1 MLKNTLFALLIILCF
16 PVRCYAFDISAESAC
31 LINADSGQIIYSK
44 NPHKR
49 LAPASTTKMMTA
61 LVAAESGKWEETV
74 YFSKN
79 ACSQEGTRVYL
90 EEGDSAK
97 LGDIICAMLLNS
109 GNDAAV
115 ATAEYLYGSE
125 EKFAEKMTERAK
137 KAGAVNT
144 SFENPSGLDGEKH
157 FSTAYDLAVIGREVL
172 KNPLLSEI
180 AATKNAVFTSGNG
193 SVTYLK
199 NHNKMLWQY
208 EGANGI
214 KTGYTKK
221 AGRCLVSSASR
232 GGVRLI
238 AVTMHAANDWQDHKN
253 MLDYGFEKCTQR
265 CVLKCGT
272 PLCGI
277 NAGGERLALV
287 CAKDAS
293 AVCID
298 GLVTDCEIRIYSV
311 SEADLPIYENEVL
324 GYAEIIQNGNRTDTV
339 ELIADRSVKAPEKS
353 FFSLFA
359 DIISNFAVFFRKGI
373 EMSEYV

>member
-1 MLKNTLFALLIILCF
+1 MLKNILLAPIIFLCF
-16 PVRCYAFDISAESAC
+16 PVSCGAFDISAESAC
-31 LINADSGQIIYSK
+31 LINADSGQVIYSK

-61 LVAAESGKWEETV
+61 LVAAESGKWEDMI

-79 ACSQEGTRVYL
+79 ACSQEGSRVYL
-90 EEGDSAK
+90 EEGDSAR
-97 LGDIICAMLLNS
+97 LGDIVCAMLLNS

-115 ATAEYLYGSE
+115 AAAEYVCESE

-137 KAGAVNT
+137 SIGAVNT
-144 SFENPSGLDGEKH
+144 SFENPSGLDGENH
-157 FSTAYDLAVIGREVL
+157 FSTAYDLALIGREVL
-172 KNPLLSEI
+172 NNPLLSDI
-180 AATKNAVFTSGNG
+180 AATKNSVFTSGKGN
-193 SVTYLK
+193 VTYLK

-277 NAGGERLALV
+277 SAGGERIALV
-287 CAKDAS
+287 CAGDAS

-298 GLVTDCEIRIYSV
+298 GVVSDCEIRIYSV
-311 SEADLPIYENEVL
+311 LEAALPIYENEVL

-339 ELIADRSVKAPEKS
+339 ELVADRSVKAPEKS
-353 FFSLFA
+353 FFSLFT
-359 DIISNFAVFFRKGI
+359 DIIANFAAFFKKGI
-373 EMSEYV
+373 EISEYV